1 MMRNLVRM
9 RIATYT
15 VTDVGVV
22 RVGIHCVVFGI
33 AAVGLAVIKTRRVVT
48 QLSGGGDV
56 GGCDRGH
63 SNMAEELGIV
73 GNGPTLGTAGS
84 RGSTRG
90 GVGLGRCR
98 SGSRDIFE
106 VGHAEGAGL
115 LPLLRK
121 LKGLKGL
128 NGGGGGEEEE
138 GGALHRWSCSLEF
151 LLLVKNEEQQS
162 NGTNGI
168 LAVATVSTVS
178 LQDFS
183 CDTSAQFHRR

>member
-1 MMRNLVRM
+1 M

-22 RVGIHCVVFGI
+22 RVGIHCVVFRI
-33 AAVGLAVIKTRRVVT
+33 AAVGLAVIKTRRVVIT

-56 GGCDRGH
+56 GGSDRGH

-98 SGSRDIFE
+98 SRSRDIVE

-121 LKGLKGL
+121 LKGLEGL
-128 NGGGGGEEEE
+128 DGGGGGEEE
-138 GGALHRWSCSLEF
+138 GGALHRWSCSLELF
-151 LLLVKNEEQQS
+151 VGVLVGE
-162 NGTNGI
+162 
-168 LAVATVSTVS
+168 
-178 LQDFS
+178 
-183 CDTSAQFHRR
+183 